1 MTDPREGKDRLGD
14 KLRDAEK
21 AREDQ
26 YFAKRDKELL
36 QKLKERMEKD
46 KHPKAPSA

>member
-1 MTDPREGKDRLGD
+1 MSDPREGKDRLGD

-36 QKLKERMEKD
+36 QKLKERMEKE
-46 KHPKAPSA
+46 KNPAAHSE